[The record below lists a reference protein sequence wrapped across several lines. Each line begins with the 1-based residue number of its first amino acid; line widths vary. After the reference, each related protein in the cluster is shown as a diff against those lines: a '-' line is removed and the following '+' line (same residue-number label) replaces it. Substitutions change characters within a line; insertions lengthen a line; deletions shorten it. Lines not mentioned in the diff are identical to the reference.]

1 MHTTD
6 TEATVAGSADRGAS
20 KIEQLSDSAHHTV
33 DRITEA
39 AASTLR
45 SAGMRGQHWMHQQ
58 DELLEG
64 ARECV
69 RRHPVASVM
78 IALGVGMLFSRFTR
92 H

>member
-1 MHTTD
+1 MHTTS
-6 TEATVAGSADRGAS
+6 TGSTVADSAEKGASTIERISGSAHDA
-20 KIEQLSDSAHHTV
+20 V
-33 DRITEA
+33 DRVTEA

-45 SAGMRGQHWMHQQ
+45 SAGERGQHWMHQQ

-69 RRHPVASVM
+69 RRHPVTSVM
-78 IALGVGMLFSRFTR
+78 IAVGVGLLFSRLTR